1 MNLTKPDLSKQ
12 TLLKPAVF
20 ADGIYQN
27 PVPTDVGGVSLFP
40 KVLWKALTNREQ
52 RVPPK
57 PLGPFYTDVSLY
69 RQPPAEDTRI
79 TWLGH
84 STMLLETGGAVILID
99 PVWSKRA
106 SVASWAGPKRFYP
119 PTLSLADLPPLD
131 AVLLSHDHYDH
142 LDAATI
148 PKLIE
153 RTPLFLCSLGVGGH
167 LRKWGVPSIQI
178 HELNWMDTFDI
189 KPGLHLITLPARHFS
204 GRSLKRFTTLW
215 SSFIFRGPKHV
226 IYHGADSGYYPG
238 FAEIGSAFGPFDLTM
253 LEIGASD
260 PNWPDI
266 HLGPDN
272 AVKAHVD
279 LRGNIL
285 MPIHWG
291 LFNLG
296 FHAWNQP
303 VERIVTLADEQ
314 RLRLF
319 LPRPG
324 TPTEFKNKPFSSGWW
339 RG

>member
-1 MNLTKPDLSKQ
+1 MSLTKPELSKQ
-12 TLLKPAVF
+12 TLLKPAVY

-27 PVPTDVGGVSLFP
+27 PVPTAVGGLKLLP
-40 KVLWKALTNREQ
+40 KLLLKALTSRVQ

-57 PLGPFYTDVSLY
+57 PLGPFHTDVSLY
-69 RQPPAEDTRI
+69 RRPPTQDTRI

-142 LDAATI
+142 LDADTI

-153 RTPLFLCSLGVGGH
+153 HTPLFLCSLGVGGH

-189 KPGLHLITLPARHFS
+189 KPGLKLIALPARHFS

-215 SSFIFRGPKHV
+215 SSFIFSGPKQV
-226 IYHGADSGYYPG
+226 IYYGADSGYYPG
-238 FAEIGSAFGPFDLTM
+238 FAEIGEAFGPFDLTM

-272 AVKAHVD
+272 AAKAHVD
-279 LRGNIL
+279 LRGKVL

-291 LFNLG
+291 LFSLG

-303 VERIVTLADEQ
+303 VERLITLAKEQ
-314 RLRLF
+314 RLELF

-324 TPTEFKNKPFSSGWW
+324 TPTEFKNQPFPSDWW